1 MNEQARKAK
10 TDLGTIQQ
18 DIMSKTQTY
27 DSRIQGIREQG
38 QRQIAHQYQTFDLW
52 TDICHNDQEMNTK
65 KVVDKGTLQKRKE
78 RAIRSTTNE
87 FIEEHKAG
95 KLAKDTTA
103 IDVMNKNEDARKKF
117 LNNEHRR
124 HAAKSQAC

>member
-1 MNEQARKAK
+1 
-10 TDLGTIQQ
+10 
-18 DIMSKTQTY
+18 
-27 DSRIQGIREQG
+27 
-38 QRQIAHQYQTFDLW
+38 
-52 TDICHNDQEMNTK
+52 MNTK

-117 LNNEHRR
+117 LNKEHRR